1 MCNTQKY
8 MFIHIPK
15 TGGMSIRRTFNE
27 TSGLAIEA
35 HHTSFSSFQKKYN
48 TDDFFK
54 FSFVRNPWDRAVS
67 AFFYLK
73 KGGRKAP
80 YDLDAQ
86 RILKDISFHE
96 FIINLDSLKFLHTKP
111 QMEFIQDIDN
121 FDFIGRFESI
131 QEDFNTVCNINNIP
145 QTNLPHNNISKH
157 KHYTEY
163 YDKEVRGI
171 IAEKYAEDI
180 EMFGYKFGEG
190 TTL

>member
-1 MCNTQKY
+1 MSNTQKY

-15 TGGMSIRRTFNE
+15 TGGVSIRNIINKANGFVME
-27 TSGLAIEA
+27 SGHI
-35 HHTSFSSFQKKYN
+35 SFSSFQKKYN

-54 FSFVRNPWDRAVS
+54 FSFVRNPWDRSVS
-67 AFFYLK
+67 AFSYLK
-73 KGGRKAP
+73 KGGRNHQ

-86 RILKDISFHE
+86 RILRGITFHE
-96 FIINLDSLKFLHTKP
+96 FITNLDSFKFLHTKP

-131 QEDFNTVCNINNIP
+131 QGDFNTVCNINNIP
-145 QTNLPHNNISKH
+145 QTNLPHKNISKH

-163 YDKEVRGI
+163 YDDETRDI

-180 EMFGYKFGEG
+180 EMFGYKFGED
-190 TTL
+190 